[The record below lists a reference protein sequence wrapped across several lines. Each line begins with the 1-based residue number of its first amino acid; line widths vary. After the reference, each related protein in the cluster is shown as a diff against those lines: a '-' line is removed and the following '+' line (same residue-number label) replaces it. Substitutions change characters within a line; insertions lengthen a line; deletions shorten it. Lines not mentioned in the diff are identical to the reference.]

1 MAEFKEL
8 PKRHEVAEEMTWD
21 LTSIFENDQAF
32 EAALSEVS
40 ALAKEVKALQG
51 TVGESSDAL
60 LKAIETSLKAN
71 QKVERVYVYSHLKN
85 DQDTAD
91 NTYQIGRASCRERV

>member
-40 ALAKEVKALQG
+40 ALAK
-51 TVGESSDAL
+51 
-60 LKAIETSLKAN
+60 
-71 QKVERVYVYSHLKN
+71 
-85 DQDTAD
+85 
-91 NTYQIGRASCRERV
+91 